1 MLSWPLFSGLGFSS
15 IFNLIYAAELRGGQC
30 PLVFG
35 GYLSRQQRD
44 RICPLADIWSVL
56 GKDIGDLK
64 LIIYEI
70 S

>member
-1 MLSWPLFSGLGFSS
+1 MDNGWCLGV
-15 IFNLIYAAELRGGQC
+15 IQQAAK
-30 PLVFG
+30 
-35 GYLSRQQRD
+35 D

-64 LIIYEI
+64 LIIYGI